1 MDKILFIC
9 EGEETERKFCNL
21 IIDRYFIDN
30 KKPKEYVAFGA
41 NVYSLY
47 DEMSKDRD
55 LDIIELIRE
64 KAKLKKDMATYE
76 KLTMGGF
83 DEVYLIFDYDF
94 HAPQYSFEKIL
105 EMAEFFDNETENG
118 KLYINY
124 PMMESFK
131 HFKSIPDEDF
141 NNYKISKEECL
152 KYKKI
157 VGDVSCIKHFNDI
170 TLPILGIM
178 IKQVLDKYGFIS
190 KKKLNNY
197 ETYLNEFS
205 QSNLLHLQNKSLS
218 KDGKIFV
225 LNTSILWGLDYFGKD
240 KFDEYNKIEF
250 D

>member
-41 NVYSLY
+41 NIYILY

>member
-9 EGEETERKFCNL
+9 EGEKTEKKFCNL

-41 NVYSLY
+41 NIYSLY

>member
-41 NVYSLY
+41 NIYSLY

-170 TLPILGIM
+170 TLSILGIM

>member
-30 KKPKEYVAFGA
+30 KKPKDYVAFGA
-41 NVYSLY
+41 NIYSLY

>member
-41 NVYSLY
+41 NIYSLY

-240 KFDEYNKIEF
+240 KFIEYNKIEF

>member
-41 NVYSLY
+41 NIYSLY

-250 D
+250 E

>member
-41 NVYSLY
+41 NIYSLY

-94 HAPQYSFEKIL
+94 HAPRYSFEKIL

>member
-9 EGEETERKFCNL
+9 EGEKTEKKFCNL

-41 NVYSLY
+41 NIYSLY

-64 KAKLKKDMATYE
+64 KAKLKKDIATYE

>member
-41 NVYSLY
+41 NIYGLY

>member
-9 EGEETERKFCNL
+9 EGEKTEKKFCDL
-21 IIDRYFIDN
+21 IIDRYFIDK

-41 NVYSLY
+41 NIYSLY

-55 LDIIELIRE
+55 LDIIELVRE
-64 KAKLKKDMATYE
+64 KAKLKKDKATYE
-76 KLTMGGF
+76 KLSMGGF
-83 DEVYLIFDYDF
+83 DEVYLIFDFDF
-94 HAPQYSFEKIL
+94 HAPQYSFQKLL

-131 HFKSIPDEDF
+131 HFKSIPDIDF
-141 NNYKISKEECL
+141 NKYKVSKDECL

-170 TLPILGIM
+170 TLSKLSII
-178 IKQVLDKYGFIS
+178 IKQVLDKYSFIS
-190 KKKLNNY
+190 KKKLDNY
-197 ETYLNEFS
+197 ETYLKEFS
-205 QSNLLHLQNKSLS
+205 QINLLKLQNKSLWE
-218 KDGKIFV
+218 DGKIFV
-225 LNTSILWGLDYFGKD
+225 LNTSVLWGLDYFGKD
-240 KFDEYNKIEF
+240 KFEEYNMIKI

>member
-41 NVYSLY
+41 NIYSLY

-141 NNYKISKEECL
+141 NNYKISKDECF

>member
-41 NVYSLY
+41 NIYSLY

>member
-41 NVYSLY
+41 NIYSLY

-152 KYKKI
+152 EYKKI

-178 IKQVLDKYGFIS
+178 IKQVLDKYGVIS

>member
-41 NVYSLY
+41 NIYSLY

-64 KAKLKKDMATYE
+64 KAKLKKDIATYE

>member
-41 NVYSLY
+41 NIYSLY

-225 LNTSILWGLDYFGKD
+225 LNTSILWGLDYFGKY

>member
-41 NVYSLY
+41 NIYSLY

-131 HFKSIPDEDF
+131 HFKSIPDKDF

>member
-41 NVYSLY
+41 NIYSLY
-47 DEMSKDRD
+47 DEMSKNRD

>member
-9 EGEETERKFCNL
+9 EGEKTERKFCNL

-41 NVYSLY
+41 NIYSLY

>member
-41 NVYSLY
+41 NIYSLY

-55 LDIIELIRE
+55 LDMIELIRE

>member
-41 NVYSLY
+41 NIYSLY

-64 KAKLKKDMATYE
+64 KAKLKKDIATYE

-152 KYKKI
+152 EYKKI

>member
-41 NVYSLY
+41 NIYSLY

-64 KAKLKKDMATYE
+64 KAKLKKDIATYE

-152 KYKKI
+152 EYKKI

-178 IKQVLDKYGFIS
+178 IKQVLDKYGVIS

-218 KDGKIFV
+218 KDSKIFV
-225 LNTSILWGLDYFGKD
+225 LNTSILWELDYFGKD

>member
-41 NVYSLY
+41 NIYSLY

-170 TLPILGIM
+170 TLPILGII

>member
-41 NVYSLY
+41 NIYSLY

-94 HAPQYSFEKIL
+94 HASQYSFEKIL

>member
-9 EGEETERKFCNL
+9 EGEKTEKKFCNL

-41 NVYSLY
+41 NIYSLY

-83 DEVYLIFDYDF
+83 DEVYLIFDYEY
-94 HAPQYSFEKIL
+94 HAPQYTFQKIL
-105 EMAEFFDNETENG
+105 EMAEIFDNETENG

>member
-9 EGEETERKFCNL
+9 EGEKTEKKFCNL

-41 NVYSLY
+41 NIYSLY

-64 KAKLKKDMATYE
+64 KAKLKKDIATYE
-76 KLTMGGF
+76 KITMGGF

-152 KYKKI
+152 EYKKI

-178 IKQVLDKYGFIS
+178 IKQVLDKYGVIS

-218 KDGKIFV
+218 KDSKIFV

-250 D
+250 E

>member
-41 NVYSLY
+41 NIYSLY

-178 IKQVLDKYGFIS
+178 IKQVLDKYGVIS

>member
-9 EGEETERKFCNL
+9 EGEKTEKKFCNL

-41 NVYSLY
+41 NIYSLY

-250 D
+250 E

>member
-41 NVYSLY
+41 NIYSLY

-225 LNTSILWGLDYFGKD
+225 LNTSILWGLDYFGKN

>member
-41 NVYSLY
+41 NIYSLY

-64 KAKLKKDMATYE
+64 KAKLKKDIATYE

-152 KYKKI
+152 EYKKI

-240 KFDEYNKIEF
+240 KFDEYNKIDF

>member
-41 NVYSLY
+41 NIYSLY

-64 KAKLKKDMATYE
+64 KAKLKKDIATYE

-178 IKQVLDKYGFIS
+178 IKQVLDKYGVIS

>member
-1 MDKILFIC
+1 MDKVLFIC

-41 NVYSLY
+41 NIYSLY

>member
-9 EGEETERKFCNL
+9 EGEETERKFYNL

-41 NVYSLY
+41 NIYSLY

>member
-41 NVYSLY
+41 NIYSLY

-105 EMAEFFDNETENG
+105 DMAEFFDNETENG

>member
-41 NVYSLY
+41 NIYSLY

-225 LNTSILWGLDYFGKD
+225 LNTSILWRLDYFGKD

>member
-41 NVYSLY
+41 NIYSLY

-157 VGDVSCIKHFNDI
+157 VGDVSGIKHFNDI